1 VGRRWADRL
10 LLGEVEAVELHD
22 LGPSG
27 DEVLEELLLG
37 VGARVDFRPCERIR
51 IRRLERERSQQQGGD
66 EGEGGF
72 YGISDLW
79 GFLPKAL
86 TSSRVGGVW
95 RLRVAARTRP
105 LISLGVAGFMRR
117 DGQVDGPGR

>member
-1 VGRRWADRL
+1 MRIGL

-22 LGPSG
+22 LRPGG
-27 DEVLEELLLG
+27 DEVVDELGLA
-37 VGARVDFRPCERIR
+37 VGAGVDFRPCERIR

-79 GFLPKAL
+79 GFC
-86 TSSRVGGVW
+86 R
-95 RLRVAARTRP
+95 RL
-105 LISLGVAGFMRR
+105 
-117 DGQVDGPGR
+117 